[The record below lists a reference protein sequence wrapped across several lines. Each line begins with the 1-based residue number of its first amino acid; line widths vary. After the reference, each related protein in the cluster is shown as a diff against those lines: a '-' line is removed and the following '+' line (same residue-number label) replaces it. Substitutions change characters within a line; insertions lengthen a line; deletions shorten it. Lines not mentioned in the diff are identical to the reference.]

1 MVNQN
6 HWKGGTL
13 KKEKP
18 NYELKAKVLENGM
31 VDAQRKLSL
40 TMFKKYQEHKAL
52 YENGE
57 IIECWKPLNDNQVEL
72 YQSMA
77 DAFPLEWKEACR
89 VNDASYHRT
98 KRLKEKIK
106 TMITSGSCIFLTL
119 TFRDDVLQSTTE
131 ETRKRYVKRAL
142 KTMSEIYIA
151 NIDYGS
157 KKEREHYH
165 AIVLCDKVSQA
176 QWKYGN
182 LDYERVRAHEE
193 DSPVKIA
200 KYIAKLTNHAI
211 KETVKQN
218 RMIYSRL

>member
-1 MVNQN
+1 M
-6 HWKGGTL
+6 KS
-13 KKEKP
+13 KP
-18 NYELKAKVLENGM
+18 NYELKAKVLKNGM
-31 VDAQRKLSL
+31 VEAQKKYSL
-40 TMFKKYQEHKAL
+40 TMFKQYQEEVAL

-57 IIECWKPLNDNQVEL
+57 IIEQWKPLNDNEIQV
-72 YQSMA
+72 YRMMA
-77 DAFPLEWKEACR
+77 QAFPEEWKEAYR

-98 KRLKEKIK
+98 KRLKERIK

-119 TFRDDVLQSTTE
+119 TFRNDVLETTSQD
-131 ETRKRYVKRAL
+131 TRKRYIKRAL
-142 KTMSEIYIA
+142 KTMSDKYIA

-165 AIVLCDKVSQA
+165 AIVLCDKVSQE

-182 LDYERVRAHEE
+182 LDYERVRVHEE

-200 KYIAKLTNHAI
+200 KYITKLTNHAI

-218 RMIYSRL
+218 RLIYSRL